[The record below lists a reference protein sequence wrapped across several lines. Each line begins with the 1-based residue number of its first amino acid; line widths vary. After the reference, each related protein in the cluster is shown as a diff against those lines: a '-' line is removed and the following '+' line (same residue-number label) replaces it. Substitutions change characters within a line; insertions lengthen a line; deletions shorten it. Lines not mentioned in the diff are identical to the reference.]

1 MNKQFKTFFL
11 KKETFI
17 VPPHLISYLLLV
29 KKPIRRKCLKQ
40 KLIFELS
47 YMQSLR
53 SVIKSLWKD
62 LGKNESFKRHF
73 LSPFYILLPKNH
85 LFTPI
90 QRKNHMNSRAPRKHT
105 SLLLK
110 RGVWNDFFK

>member
-53 SVIKSLWKD
+53 SVIKSLMERSEK
-62 LGKNESFKRHF
+62 K
-73 LSPFYILLPKNH
+73 
-85 LFTPI
+85 
-90 QRKNHMNSRAPRKHT
+90 
-105 SLLLK
+105 
-110 RGVWNDFFK
+110 